1 MTAIELFLSYSHK
14 DEDLR
19 KKLETHLMSLQHQN
33 VIRTWHDG
41 KISPGAEWEK
51 EIHANLERAQ
61 IILLLISADFIASK
75 YCYGVELSRALE
87 RHRAGQ
93 VRVVPVILRPCD
105 WQSTPIGNLQAVP
118 KEAKPVTLWKNRDEA
133 FADIAAAIRKVSIE
147 LSKNP

>member
-87 RHRAGQ
+87 RHKAGQ
-93 VRVVPVILRPCD
+93 ACVVPVILRPCD

>member
-133 FADIAAAIRKVSIE
+133 FADIAAKIAKDQ
-147 LSKNP
+147 